1 MAEPALR
8 LQTAGSLRLR
18 NVSEDA
24 VVLATLQR
32 GAIVIAD
39 IGDSLERLA
48 PERLLRRFGQLIKL
62 ARIVAVVDHLA
73 CDDQLVLVVHGDLHV
88 VARNRL
94 AVLRQQ
100 PGVGVRA
107 RQLCLAAVLEPA
119 ERGLRLRTLR
129 HQRRHLLRNVAA
141 VAAII
146 PFG

>member
-18 NVSEDA
+18 NISEDA

-62 ARIVAVVDHLA
+62 ARIVAVIDDLA
-73 CDDQLVLVVHGDLHV
+73 RNDELVLVIDSDLDV
-88 VARNRL
+88 VACEEI
-94 AVLRQQ
+94 
-100 PGVGVRA
+100 GRA
-107 RQLCLAAVLEPA
+107 SCR
-119 ERGLRLRTLR
+119 ERVSRC
-129 HQRRHLLRNVAA
+129 V
-141 VAAII
+141 
-146 PFG
+146 